1 MAELNHASAGTN
13 PESKQFSSP
22 EAQEAAIK
30 ARDLAAKYYLMSA
43 EQGDIVGLHWIG
55 VFYHEGFGVA
65 KNIPKA
71 VEYLQ
76 KAADAGNGQSMYQLF
91 IIHSG
96 KEGQDASHKDAV
108 KAYDYLMDAIINGVT
123 FFDEAISFFKANY
136 EQIAPHYVKAKKLP
150 VEVKEES
157 KQEILNMHD
166 AFIGE
171 LKVAFSAALGKD
183 RLYHRPCGFLNDQ
196 QIWMVGV
203 QLKYMFDNVL
213 RFNHSHSAL
222 RLCQSNQD

>member
-1 MAELNHASAGTN
+1 
-13 PESKQFSSP
+13 
-22 EAQEAAIK
+22 
-30 ARDLAAKYYLMSA
+30 
-43 EQGDIVGLHWIG
+43 
-55 VFYHEGFGVA
+55 
-65 KNIPKA
+65 
-71 VEYLQ
+71 
-76 KAADAGNGQSMYQLF
+76 MYQLF

-96 KEGQDASHKDAV
+96 KEGQDASHKDVV

-123 FFDEAISFFKANY
+123 FFDEAISYFKENFD
-136 EQIAPHYVKAKKLP
+136 QLAPHYVKSKKLP

-157 KQEILNMHD
+157 KKEILNMHD

-203 QLKYMFDNVL
+203 QLKYMFDKVL
-213 RFNHSHSAL
+213 RFNHSDFIKAIKIDLGPILGDFGAWSAKCHL
-222 RLCQSNQD
+222 DKAKESGDSETKKKYQVILDVIEKYMETGLDVLSDEKKYNFMNKFGPKKCPNEQVKREDI